1 MKTIGIITSG
11 GDAPGMNA
19 AVRAAVRTATWQGM
33 NVVAF
38 EGGYDGVVK
47 DIAYELSPR
56 SVSNLI
62 QRGGT
67 FIHTGRSEEFITLAG
82 RKKAADSLR
91 RRGIDGFIV
100 VGGDGSFKGA
110 IELAQVWDG
119 KIIGA
124 PGTIDNDLWGTDF
137 TIGFDTAVNTALES
151 IDKIRDTAEAH
162 KRAFIIE
169 VMGRHAGFIAIA
181 VGVAGGAEEIIF
193 PEYERDIEE
202 MARELKEDQNKGKQS
217 LIMVAAE
224 GSKAGTAV
232 QIADKLRELA
242 GIDSRVTVLGHV
254 QRGGSPTAADR
265 LLGTKLGAF
274 AVESLLE
281 GNHLMM
287 AGERAGEPVLVPLA
301 DAVEKRK
308 PIDRYLVKLMRILAS

>member
-1 MKTIGIITSG
+1 MKTIGMITSG

-19 AVRAAVRTATWQGM
+19 AVRAAVRTAAWRGLK
-33 NVVAF
+33 VVAF
-38 EGGYDGVVK
+38 EGGYDGVVN
-47 DIAYELSPR
+47 DNAYELSPR
-56 SVSNLI
+56 DVSNLI

-67 FIHTGRSEEFITLAG
+67 LIHTGRSKEFTTVEG
-82 RKKAADSLR
+82 RKKAADSLNK
-91 RRGIDGFIV
+91 RGVEGFIII
-100 VGGDGSFKGA
+100 GGDGSFKGA
-110 IELAQVWDG
+110 LELARIWDG

-151 IDKIRDTAEAH
+151 IDKIRDTADAH
-162 KRAFIIE
+162 RRAFIIE

-181 VGVAGGAEEIIF
+181 VGIAGGAEEIIF
-193 PEYERDIEE
+193 PEHERGIEE
-202 MARELKEDQNKGKQS
+202 MARELMEDEKKGKKS
-217 LIMVAAE
+217 LIMVVAE
-224 GSKAGTAV
+224 GSKAGTAEE
-232 QIADKLRELA
+232 IADKLRDLA
-242 GIDSRVTVLGHV
+242 GLDSRVTVLGHV

-281 GNHLMM
+281 GKHLMM
-287 AGERAGEPVLVPLA
+287 VGERAGELALAPLT

-308 PIDRYLVKLMRILAS
+308 PVDQYLVKMMRILAT